1 MQGVSGFPQGL
12 QSHSALSLYLWL
24 NVSICHTMHLFR
36 TFVLSILPFL
46 VTAIPLAEPPHSTS
60 RGIAIP
66 IAKRATGLP
75 LADLSRYESMN
86 QNTIA

>member
-1 MQGVSGFPQGL
+1 MYL
-12 QSHSALSLYLWL
+12 SHSFFLVILLSLAA
-24 NVSICHTMHLFR
+24 
-36 TFVLSILPFL
+36 
-46 VTAIPLAEPPHSTS
+46 AIPLAQSPVS

-66 IAKRATGLP
+66 IAKRATTLP